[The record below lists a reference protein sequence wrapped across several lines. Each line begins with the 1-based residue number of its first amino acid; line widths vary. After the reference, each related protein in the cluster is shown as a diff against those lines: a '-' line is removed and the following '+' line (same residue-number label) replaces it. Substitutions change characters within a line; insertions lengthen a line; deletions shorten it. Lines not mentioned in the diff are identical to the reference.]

1 MLTVTNLPQALPV
14 AEAARRAGLTED
26 ELQKMIQSGRIVA
39 FASQDGEVLI
49 PVDAQGKLLMLAP
62 PAEAEQPQPQSQQ
75 SQNGNGHLD
84 DDLNARLA
92 RIRRE
97 DFAHLEGV
105 PITVSE
111 ASKKYGVP
119 ASTVYF
125 WIQKGFI
132 TVLGWKTGRGGSRKM
147 LNEAD
152 MAYCAAVYKIREREG
167 VKGVPLLDK
176 DGRPYLLRAP
186 EIAQARR
193 RAK

>member
-39 FASQDGEVLI
+39 FATQDGEVLI

-62 PAEAEQPQPQSQQ
+62 PAEAERPQPQSQQ

-97 DFAHLEGV
+97 DFAHMRGEL
-105 PITVSE
+105 ITISE
-111 ASKKYGVP
+111 ASVEFEVPGRTIRDWLKRGYIQSFGKYPTRLDKAEV
-119 ASTVYF
+119 AF
-125 WIQKGFI
+125 
-132 TVLGWKTGRGGSRKM
+132 
-147 LNEAD
+147 
-152 MAYCAAVYKIREREG
+152 CAAIYKVRKEYNSRA
-167 VKGVPLLDK
+167 PLLDK
-176 DGRPYLLRAP
+176 QGRPYLLKEP
-186 EIAQARR
+186 ELARLR
-193 RAK
+193 RLAKTRTTH